1 LFRYEQGDRRKSKL
15 RWYRDNVALL
25 LQKGF
30 FYTIKGGFNMLDI
43 KQIRENTQYFI
54 DLLNR
59 RGGDFSYLNDLVKKD
74 ERRRE
79 IIQEVEAVKAKRNET
94 SKLIGQ
100 YKREKKDVTEI
111 LAQVADFGKNVSSL
125 EEELKTLEEDIHYTL
140 LITPNVPKEDIPVG
154 KDEEDNLEIKKVGQV
169 PNFDFDPKPHWDLAT
184 DLDILD
190 FERASKITGSRFT
203 VYKGLGARLERAL
216 INWMTDLHALEHG
229 YTEIIPPYIVNKESM
244 TATGQFPKFEE
255 DAFKVLDDRELY
267 LNPTAEVPTINL
279 HRGETLQADQ
289 LPIRYTAFTTAFRQ
303 EAGSAGRDTRGI
315 IRQHQFNKV
324 ELIKFTTPE
333 DSYKELD
340 MMLENSAR
348 VLDLLE
354 LPYRVVTLC
363 TGDLGFSM
371 RKTFD
376 IEVWLPSY
384 NTYREIGSI
393 SNAEDYQARRANI
406 KFKRTRDSKPEF
418 VHTLNGSGLAVGR
431 TVVAIMENYQQKDGT
446 IKIPDVLV
454 PYMRTDVI
462 K

>member
-1 LFRYEQGDRRKSKL
+1 
-15 RWYRDNVALL
+15 
-25 LQKGF
+25 
-30 FYTIKGGFNMLDI
+30 MLDI
-43 KQIRENTQYFI
+43 KQIRENTQFYI

-59 RGGDFSYLNDLVKKD
+59 RGGDFSYLNDVVKKD

-79 IIQEVEAVKAKRNET
+79 LIGLIETVKQEVNQQ
-94 SKLIGQ
+94 SKLIGK
-100 YKREKKDVTEI
+100 YKREGVDTTDLMAGIKAKKEGIEGYTAELRVI
-111 LAQVADFGKNVSSL
+111 
-125 EEELKTLEEDIHYTL
+125 EEEIKYQL
-140 LITPNVPKEDIPVG
+140 LITPNIPHEDITVG
-154 KDEEDNLEIKKVGQV
+154 KDEEDNLEIRKAGVI
-169 PNFDFDPKPHWDLAT
+169 PTFDFEPKPHWDLAT

-190 FERASKITGSRFT
+190 FERASKISGSRFT

-216 INWMTDLHALEHG
+216 LNWMTDLHALEHG

-255 DAFKVLDDRELY
+255 DAFKVLDDRDLY

-279 HRGETLQADQ
+279 HRNETLKGEE
-289 LPIRYTAFTTAFRQ
+289 LPIKYTAFTTAFRQ

-324 ELIKFTTPE
+324 ELIKFTKPE
-333 DSYKELD
+333 ESYKELD
-340 MMLENSAR
+340 EMVAHSAR

-354 LPYRVVTLC
+354 LPYRVVSLC

-393 SNAEDYQARRANI
+393 SNAEDYQARRGNI
-406 KFKRTRDSKPEF
+406 RFKRDSKAKPEF

-431 TVVAIMENYQQKDGT
+431 TVVAILENNQQKDGT
-446 IKIPDVLV
+446 IVIPKILV
-454 PYMRTDVI
+454 PYMHTDII

>member
-1 LFRYEQGDRRKSKL
+1 
-15 RWYRDNVALL
+15 
-25 LQKGF
+25 
-30 FYTIKGGFNMLDI
+30 MLDI
-43 KQIRENTQYFI
+43 KQLRENKEEI
-54 DLLNR
+54 IELLNR
-59 RGGDFSYLNDLVKKD
+59 RGSDFSYLNDVLKKD

-79 IIQEVEAVKAKRNET
+79 IIQEVEKVKALRNET
-94 SKLIGQ
+94 SKKIGQ
-100 YKREKKDVTEI
+100 YKREKKDTTEI
-111 LAQVADFGKNVSSL
+111 FAQVESIGKNIKGL
-125 EEELKTLEEDIHYTL
+125 ESELKTLEEDIKYQL
-140 LITPNVPKEDIPVG
+140 LITPNLPNENTPIG
-154 KDEEDNLEIKKVGQV
+154 KDEEDNVEIRKVGQIRE
-169 PNFDFDPKPHWDLAT
+169 FDFEPKPHWDLAT

-216 INWMTDLHALEHG
+216 LNWMTDLHALEHG

-255 DAFKVLDDRELY
+255 DAFKVLDDRDLY

-279 HRGETLQADQ
+279 HRNEMLQGEQ
-289 LPIRYTAFTTAFRQ
+289 LPINYTAFTTAFRQ

-324 ELIKFTTPE
+324 ELIKFTKPE
-333 DSYKELD
+333 NSYKELD
-340 MMLENSAR
+340 NMVAHSSK

-354 LPYRVVTLC
+354 LPYRVVDLC

-371 RKTFD
+371 RKTYD

-384 NTYREIGSI
+384 NAYREIGSI

-406 KFKRTRDSKPEF
+406 RFKRTKDSKPEF

-431 TVVAIMENYQQKDGT
+431 TVVAILENNQQKDGT
-446 IKIPDVLV
+446 IIVPKVLV
-454 PYMRTDVI
+454 PYMRVEII